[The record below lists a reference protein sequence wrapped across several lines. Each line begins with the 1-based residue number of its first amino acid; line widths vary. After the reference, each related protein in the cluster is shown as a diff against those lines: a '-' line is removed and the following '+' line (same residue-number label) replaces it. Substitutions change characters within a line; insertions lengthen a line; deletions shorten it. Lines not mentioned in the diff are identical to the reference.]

1 MSAPLHFA
9 GPNSFSQPNVVGT
22 GTDAAG
28 HQNQHSDLSCT
39 ARNARKALAL
49 KKRTVNANRVCKPMK
64 ALRIPTSAK

>member
-9 GPNSFSQPNVVGT
+9 APNSFSQPNVVGT

-39 ARNARKALAL
+39 ARKALAL